1 MCRIRSRTR
10 ENRLRKFEIMEQLFN
25 IDFKRFNSSNI
36 KEAEDRKKNFELF
49 LKEGLPNKKKENW
62 KFSDLNYII
71 TKNFKNITN
80 NDDYKFHEKI
90 ESIHDFDHNKVF
102 LVNGLLKSSDLHFEE
117 KGKVKIETLKSLE
130 GFNQQSKNNLDYLNK
145 ALSIGGFNLEVQQN
159 YKCKKPIIIYNYFT
173 ANLNNKI
180 INNSNKIKVR
190 QNSELTLIEY
200 NISEKSKFIKN
211 TFEKI
216 NIDKGAVLKNVI
228 LQKTKCNGYFY
239 KNISGTQDFNSSY
252 QNFVLSSGLKFNK
265 IEIDMILEKE
275 KSSCHI
281 LSALN
286 LSREEHQEIK
296 TQINHLAPNCK
307 SYQKIKKVL
316 ESDSKGVY
324 QGKIFVKDIAQK
336 TDAYQLSKALI
347 LNDQAEFNAKPEL
360 EIYADDVKCSHGSSS
375 GSIDEEAIHYLMTRG
390 IELKAAKK
398 LLIKGF
404 LNEIFENISEEKI
417 RTFLEKSIAVQIDEV
432 R

>member
-1 MCRIRSRTR
+1 
-10 ENRLRKFEIMEQLFN
+10 MEQLFN
-25 IDFKRFNSSNI
+25 IDFNRIHSSDE
-36 KEAEDRKKNFELF
+36 KEAAGRKKNFELF
-49 LKEGLPNKKKENW
+49 LKGGLPNKKDENW
-62 KFSDLNYII
+62 KFSDLNFII

-80 NDDYKFHEKI
+80 NDEYKFEKKI
-90 ESIHDFDHNKVF
+90 ELINDFDHNKII
-102 LVNGLLKSSDLHFEE
+102 LVNGSLKSCDLQFE
-117 KGKVKIETLKSLE
+117 KSGKVKIESLKSFE
-130 GFNQQSKNNLDYLNK
+130 SSHQQLKNNLNNLNK
-145 ALSIGGFNLEVQQN
+145 ALSIGGFNLEVQKD

-173 ANLNNKI
+173 KNLNNKI
-180 INNSNKIKVR
+180 INNSNKIKVS

-200 NISEKSKFIKN
+200 NICENSKFIKN

-216 NIDKGAVLKNVI
+216 NIDKGAILKIIN
-228 LQKTKCNGYFY
+228 LQKTKSNGYFY
-239 KNISGTQDFNSSY
+239 KNISGTQDYNSSY
-252 QNFVLSSGLKFNK
+252 QNFILSSGLKFNK
-265 IEIDMILEKE
+265 IEIDMNLEKE
-275 KSSCHI
+275 KSNCYI
-281 LSALN
+281 LSGLN
-286 LSREEHQEIK
+286 LSKDEHQEIK

-307 SYQKIKKVL
+307 SYQKIKNVL

-360 EIYADDVKCSHGSSS
+360 EIYADDVKCSHGSTS

-390 IELKAAKK
+390 IELKTAKK

-404 LNEIFENISEEKI
+404 LNEIFDNIPEEEI
-417 RTFLEKSIAVQIDEV
+417 RTFLEKSVAIQIDEI